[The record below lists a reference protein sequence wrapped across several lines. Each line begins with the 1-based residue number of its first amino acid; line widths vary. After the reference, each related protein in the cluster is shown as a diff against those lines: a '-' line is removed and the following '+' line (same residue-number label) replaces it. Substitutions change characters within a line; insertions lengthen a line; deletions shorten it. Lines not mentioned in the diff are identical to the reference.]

1 MHPALLCCSI
11 KSPTSHQELH
21 WCTEDCLLSVNWCI
35 IEGALNCYT
44 PCRSEVDLYFF
55 LHQEV
60 SRLCPREQ
68 YVLCK
73 REQIR
78 ENLYSLLCCFMWI
91 NYCVSKTLLS
101 NITLVVIFNYSM
113 STLIIV
119 TEWLGNWYMN
129 YQLLLMRKWRQLL
142 LFFFRSELIKILF

>member
-44 PCRSEVDLYFF
+44 PCRSEVDLYFI

-91 NYCVSKTLLS
+91 NYCVSKTLFIEYHLS
-101 NITLVVIFNYSM
+101 RHF
-113 STLIIV
+113 
-119 TEWLGNWYMN
+119 
-129 YQLLLMRKWRQLL
+129 L
-142 LFFFRSELIKILF
+142 LFNEHINYCHRMTWKLIYKLSIIINAEIETVVTIFF